1 MDGCFDE
8 GYINMRVLVVEDDEK
23 IASFI
28 KKGLQEESYSVDVTE
43 NGYEAIYM
51 IETNSYDIVLLD
63 LMIHG
68 LSGMDVCRN
77 IRAKNIV
84 TPIIMLTARDEIKD
98 KVIGLDS
105 GANDYITKP
114 FAFEELLARI
124 RVRLRNS
131 SITSSTI
138 NIADL
143 TIDTAKR
150 EVKRAGKKI
159 NLTAKEYALLE
170 FLARN
175 SKKLL
180 TETIIKENI
189 SDMAEVSMSN
199 IINVYIYRLRNKIDK
214 DFDLKLIHTVRGLGY
229 MLSDENV

>member
-1 MDGCFDE
+1 
-8 GYINMRVLVVEDDEK
+8 MRVLIVEDDEK

-28 KKGLQEESYSVDVTE
+28 KKGLQEESYSVDVTD
-43 NGYEAIYM
+43 NGYEAIYL
-51 IETNSYDIVLLD
+51 IETNHYDIVLLD

-77 IRAKNIV
+77 IRAKNIT
-84 TPIIMLTARDEIKD
+84 TPIIMLTARDELKE
-98 KVIGLDS
+98 KVKGLDS

-124 RVRLRNS
+124 RVKLRDS
-131 SITSSTI
+131 STTSSTI
-138 NIADL
+138 SIADL

-189 SDMAEVSMSN
+189 SDMAQESMSN

-214 DFDLKLIHTVRGLGY
+214 NFDLKLIHTVRGLGY
-229 MLSDENV
+229 MISDENV

>member
-1 MDGCFDE
+1 
-8 GYINMRVLVVEDDEK
+8 MRILVVEDDEK

-43 NGYEAIYM
+43 NGYEAIYLA
-51 IETNSYDIVLLD
+51 EANAYDIVLLD
-63 LMIHG
+63 LMIDG
-68 LSGMDVCRN
+68 LSGMDVCKN
-77 IRAKNIV
+77 IRNKNIT
-84 TPIIMLTARDEIKD
+84 TPIIMLTARDSLRD
-98 KVIGLDS
+98 KVEGLDS
-105 GANDYITKP
+105 GANDYLTKP

-124 RVRLRNS
+124 RVKLRNPS
-131 SITSSTI
+131 NASNIIT
-138 NIADL
+138 IANL
-143 TIDTAKR
+143 AIDTARR
-150 EVKRAGKKI
+150 EVSRAGKKI

-180 TETIIKENI
+180 SETVIKENI
-189 SDMAEVSMSN
+189 SDMAQESISN

-214 DFDLKLIHTVRGLGY
+214 DYDLKLIHTVRGLGY

>member
-1 MDGCFDE
+1 
-8 GYINMRVLVVEDDEK
+8 MRILVVEDDEK

-28 KKGLQEESYSVDVTE
+28 KKGLQEESYSVDVTD
-43 NGYEAIYM
+43 NGYEAIYLV
-51 IETNSYDIVLLD
+51 ETNSYDIVLLD

-68 LSGMDVCRN
+68 LSGMDVCKK
-77 IRAKNIV
+77 IREKNIA
-84 TPIIMLTARDEIKD
+84 TPIIMLTARDALKD
-98 KVIGLDS
+98 KVEGLDS
-105 GANDYITKP
+105 GANDYLTKP

-124 RVRLRNS
+124 RVKLRTLSNV
-131 SITSSTI
+131 SSTI
-138 NIADL
+138 TIADL
-143 TIDTAKR
+143 TIDTARR
-150 EVKRAGKKI
+150 EVNRAGKKI

-180 TETIIKENI
+180 TETVIKENL
-189 SDMAEVSMSN
+189 SDMTQESMSN

-214 DFDLKLIHTVRGLGY
+214 DYDLKLIHTVRGLGY

>member
-1 MDGCFDE
+1 
-8 GYINMRVLVVEDDEK
+8 MRILVVEDDEK
-23 IASFI
+23 IAAFI

-51 IETNSYDIVLLD
+51 IETNHYDIVLLD

-68 LSGMDVCRN
+68 LNGIEVCKN
-77 IRAKNIV
+77 IRAKDIAV
-84 TPIIMLTARDEIKD
+84 PIIMLTARDELKD
-98 KVIGLDS
+98 KIKGLDS

-124 RVRLRNS
+124 RVKLRNTS
-131 SITSSTI
+131 TTSSTI
-138 NIADL
+138 SIADL

-150 EVKRAGKKI
+150 EVKRTGKKI

-175 SKKLL
+175 GKKLL
-180 TETIIKENI
+180 TETVIKENI

-214 DFDLKLIHTVRGLGY
+214 DHSLKLIHTVRGLGY

>member
-1 MDGCFDE
+1 
-8 GYINMRVLVVEDDEK
+8 MRILVVEDDEK

-51 IETNSYDIVLLD
+51 IEMNHYDIVLLD
-63 LMIHG
+63 LMIQG
-68 LSGMDVCRN
+68 LGGMDVCKN
-77 IRAKNIV
+77 IRAKNITV
-84 TPIIMLTARDEIKD
+84 PIIMLTARDTLKD
-98 KVIGLDS
+98 KVKGLDS
-105 GANDYITKP
+105 GANDYLTKP

-124 RVRLRNS
+124 RVKLRS
-131 SITSSTI
+131 ASTTSSTI
-138 NIADL
+138 TIADL
-143 TIDTAKR
+143 TIDTARR
-150 EVKRAGKKI
+150 EVKRANKKI

-180 TETIIKENI
+180 TETIIKENL
-189 SDMAEVSMSN
+189 SDMTQESMSN

-214 DFDLKLIHTVRGLGY
+214 DYNLKLIHTVRGLGY
-229 MLSDENV
+229 ILSDENA

>member
-1 MDGCFDE
+1 MGGYFDE
-8 GYINMRVLVVEDDEK
+8 GYINMRILVVEDDEK

-77 IRAKNIV
+77 IRAKNIT
-84 TPIIMLTARDEIKD
+84 TPIIMLTARDELKE
-98 KVIGLDS
+98 KVKGLDS

-124 RVRLRNS
+124 RVKLRNS
-131 SITSSTI
+131 STTSSTI
-138 NIADL
+138 SIADL

-150 EVKRAGKKI
+150 EVKRTGKKI

-189 SDMAEVSMSN
+189 SDMAQESMSN

-214 DFDLKLIHTVRGLGY
+214 DFNLKLIHTVRGLGY
-229 MLSDENV
+229 ILSDENV

>member
-1 MDGCFDE
+1 
-8 GYINMRVLVVEDDEK
+8 MRVLVVEDDEK

-51 IETNSYDIVLLD
+51 IETNHYDIVLLD

-68 LSGMDVCRN
+68 LNGLEVCKN
-77 IRAKNIV
+77 IRAKNIAV
-84 TPIIMLTARDEIKD
+84 PIMMLTARDELKD
-98 KVIGLDS
+98 KIKGLDS

-124 RVRLRNS
+124 RVKLRNTS
-131 SITSSTI
+131 TTSSTI
-138 NIADL
+138 SIADL

-150 EVKRAGKKI
+150 EVKRTGKKI

-214 DFDLKLIHTVRGLGY
+214 DHSLKLIHTVRGLGY
-229 MLSDENV
+229 MLSNENV

>member
-1 MDGCFDE
+1 
-8 GYINMRVLVVEDDEK
+8 MRVLIVEDDEK

-51 IETNSYDIVLLD
+51 IETSSYDIVLLD

-77 IRAKNIV
+77 IRAKNIT
-84 TPIIMLTARDEIKD
+84 TPIIMLTARDELKE
-98 KVIGLDS
+98 KVKGLDS

-124 RVRLRNS
+124 RVKLRNS
-131 SITSSTI
+131 STTSSTI
-138 NIADL
+138 SIADL

-150 EVKRAGKKI
+150 EVKRGGKKI

-189 SDMAEVSMSN
+189 SDMAQESMSN

-214 DFDLKLIHTVRGLGY
+214 DFNLKLIHTVRGLGY

>member
-1 MDGCFDE
+1 
-8 GYINMRVLVVEDDEK
+8 MRVLIVEDDEK

-51 IETNSYDIVLLD
+51 IETSSYDIVLLD

-68 LSGMDVCRN
+68 LSGMDVCKN
-77 IRAKNIV
+77 IRAKNIK
-84 TPIIMLTARDEIKD
+84 TPIIMLTARDELKE
-98 KVIGLDS
+98 KVKGLDS

-124 RVRLRNS
+124 RVKLRNS
-131 SITSSTI
+131 STTSSTI
-138 NIADL
+138 SIADL

-150 EVKRAGKKI
+150 EVKRGGKKI

-180 TETIIKENI
+180 TVTIIKENI
-189 SDMAEVSMSN
+189 SDMAQESMSN

>member
-1 MDGCFDE
+1 
-8 GYINMRVLVVEDDEK
+8 MRVLIVEDDEK

-28 KKGLQEESYSVDVTE
+28 KKGLQEESYSVDVTG

-51 IETNSYDIVLLD
+51 IETSSYDIVLLD

-77 IRAKNIV
+77 IRAKNIT
-84 TPIIMLTARDEIKD
+84 TPIIMLTARDELKE
-98 KVIGLDS
+98 KVKGLDS

-124 RVRLRNS
+124 RVKLRDS
-131 SITSSTI
+131 STTSSTI
-138 NIADL
+138 SIADL

-189 SDMAEVSMSN
+189 SDMAQESMSN

-214 DFDLKLIHTVRGLGY
+214 DFNLKLIHTVRGLGY

>member
-1 MDGCFDE
+1 
-8 GYINMRVLVVEDDEK
+8 MRVLIVEDDEK

-28 KKGLQEESYSVDVTE
+28 KKGLQEESYSVDVTG

-77 IRAKNIV
+77 IRAKNIT
-84 TPIIMLTARDEIKD
+84 TPIIMLTARDELKE
-98 KVIGLDS
+98 KVKGLDS

-124 RVRLRNS
+124 RVKLRDS
-131 SITSSTI
+131 STTSSTI
-138 NIADL
+138 SIADL

-189 SDMAEVSMSN
+189 SDMAQESMSN

-214 DFDLKLIHTVRGLGY
+214 DFNLKLIHTVRGLGY

>member
-1 MDGCFDE
+1 
-8 GYINMRVLVVEDDEK
+8 MRILVVEDDEK

-43 NGYEAIYM
+43 NGYEAIYLA
-51 IETNSYDIVLLD
+51 EANAYDIVLLD

-68 LSGMDVCRN
+68 LSGMDVCKN
-77 IRAKNIV
+77 IRNKNIT
-84 TPIIMLTARDEIKD
+84 TPIIMLTARDSLRD
-98 KVIGLDS
+98 KVEGLDS
-105 GANDYITKP
+105 GANDYLTKP

-124 RVRLRNS
+124 RVKLRTPSNLS
-131 SITSSTI
+131 SAITV
-138 NIADL
+138 ADL
-143 TIDTAKR
+143 TIDMARR
-150 EVKRAGKKI
+150 EVSRGGKKI

-180 TETIIKENI
+180 SETVIKENI
-189 SDMAEVSMSN
+189 SDMAQESISN

-214 DFDLKLIHTVRGLGY
+214 DYDLKLIHTVRGLGY

>member
-1 MDGCFDE
+1 
-8 GYINMRVLVVEDDEK
+8 MRVLIVEDDEK

-28 KKGLQEESYSVDVTE
+28 KKGLQEESYSVDVTD
-43 NGYEAIYM
+43 NGYEAIYL
-51 IETNSYDIVLLD
+51 IETNHYDVVLLD

-77 IRAKNIV
+77 IRAKNIT
-84 TPIIMLTARDEIKD
+84 TPIIMLTARDELKE
-98 KVIGLDS
+98 KVKGLDS

-124 RVRLRNS
+124 RVKLRDS
-131 SITSSTI
+131 STTSSTI
-138 NIADL
+138 SIADL

-189 SDMAEVSMSN
+189 SDMAQESMSN

-214 DFDLKLIHTVRGLGY
+214 NFDLKLIHTVRGLGY
-229 MLSDENV
+229 MISDENV

>member
-1 MDGCFDE
+1 
-8 GYINMRVLVVEDDEK
+8 MRILVVEDDEK

-51 IETNSYDIVLLD
+51 IETNHYDIVLLD

-68 LSGMDVCRN
+68 LNGMEVCKN
-77 IRAKNIV
+77 IRAKNIAV
-84 TPIIMLTARDEIKD
+84 PIIMLTARDELKD
-98 KVIGLDS
+98 KIKGLDS

-124 RVRLRNS
+124 RVKLRNTS
-131 SITSSTI
+131 TTSSTI
-138 NIADL
+138 SIADL

-150 EVKRAGKKI
+150 EVKRTGKKI

-170 FLARN
+170 FLVRN
-175 SKKLL
+175 GKKLL

-199 IINVYIYRLRNKIDK
+199 IINVYIYRPRNKIDK
-214 DFDLKLIHTVRGLGY
+214 DHSLKLIHTVRGLGY

>member
-1 MDGCFDE
+1 
-8 GYINMRVLVVEDDEK
+8 MRVLVVEDDEK

-51 IETNSYDIVLLD
+51 IETNHYDIVLLD

-68 LSGMDVCRN
+68 LNGLEVCKN
-77 IRAKNIV
+77 IRAKNIAV
-84 TPIIMLTARDEIKD
+84 PIMMLTARDELKD
-98 KVIGLDS
+98 KIKGLDS

-124 RVRLRNS
+124 RVKLRNTS
-131 SITSSTI
+131 TTSSTI
-138 NIADL
+138 SIADL

-150 EVKRAGKKI
+150 EVKRTGKKI

-214 DFDLKLIHTVRGLGY
+214 DHSLKLIHTVRGLGY

>member
-1 MDGCFDE
+1 
-8 GYINMRVLVVEDDEK
+8 MRILVVEDDEK

-43 NGYEAIYM
+43 NGYEAIYLA
-51 IETNSYDIVLLD
+51 ETNSYDIVLLD

-68 LSGMDVCRN
+68 LGGVDVCKK
-77 IRAKNIV
+77 IREKNIT
-84 TPIIMLTARDEIKD
+84 TPIIMLTARDALKD
-98 KVIGLDS
+98 KVEGLDS
-105 GANDYITKP
+105 GANDYLTKP

-124 RVRLRNS
+124 RVRLRNGVYTS
-131 SITSSTI
+131 SII
-138 NIADL
+138 KVADL
-143 TIDTAKR
+143 TLDTARR
-150 EVKRAGKKI
+150 EVSRAGKKI

-180 TETIIKENI
+180 TETVIKENL
-189 SDMAEVSMSN
+189 SDMAQESMSN

-214 DFDLKLIHTVRGLGY
+214 DYELKLIHTVRGLGY

>member
-1 MDGCFDE
+1 
-8 GYINMRVLVVEDDEK
+8 MRVLVVEDDEK

-51 IETNSYDIVLLD
+51 IETNHYDIVLLD

-68 LSGMDVCRN
+68 LNGMEVCKN
-77 IRAKNIV
+77 IRAKNIAV
-84 TPIIMLTARDEIKD
+84 PIIMLTARDELKD
-98 KVIGLDS
+98 KIKGLDS

-124 RVRLRNS
+124 RVKLRNTS
-131 SITSSTI
+131 TTSSTI
-138 NIADL
+138 CIADL
-143 TIDTAKR
+143 TIDTARR

-159 NLTAKEYALLE
+159 SLTAKEYALLE

-189 SDMAEVSMSN
+189 SDIAELSMSN

-214 DFDLKLIHTVRGLGY
+214 DHSLKLIHTVRGLGY
-229 MLSDENV
+229 ILSDENV